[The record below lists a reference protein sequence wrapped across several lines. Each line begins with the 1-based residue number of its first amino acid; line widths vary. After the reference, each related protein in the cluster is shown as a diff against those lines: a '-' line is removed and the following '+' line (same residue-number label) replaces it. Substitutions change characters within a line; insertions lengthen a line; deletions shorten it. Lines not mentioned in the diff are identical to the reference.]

1 MNSSVGKVREVARFV
16 KFVFDFMH
24 ERSELKSLSQLEVTL
39 EDTNIPSKSLLL
51 ASLVSNPI
59 LTRQFVATEIRNLL

>member
-1 MNSSVGKVREVARFV
+1 MNSSVGKVSEVARFV

-39 EDTNIPSKSLLL
+39 EDTNIPSMSLLIAL
-51 ASLVSNPI
+51 LVSNPI
-59 LTRQFVATEIRNLL
+59 LTRQLVATEIRNLP